1 MDNTFFEEAKC
12 QFHVMVEYIAERHIL
27 RVRDEGEGEDG
38 YVHGYHSNPH
48 SHPQPLTPPILTLT
62 HPPSPITPPS
72 PLPIRSFFIC
82 SSEAGLLCS

>member
-1 MDNTFFEEAKC
+1 MLEFEISMDNTFFEEAKC

-48 SHPQPLTPPILTLT
+48 SHPQPLTPP
-62 HPPSPITPPS
+62 SP
-72 PLPIRSFFIC
+72 
-82 SSEAGLLCS
+82 